1 MSVEQSF
8 RERLVSIGAVTVIS
22 NDAIGD
28 MVLIPIVV
36 LFQNCGEFSRLPS
49 SAEYIEKRNQ
59 FKQNTI
65 KF

>member
-1 MSVEQSF
+1 VSVEQSF

-49 SAEYIEKRNQ
+49 SAGIH
-59 FKQNTI
+59 
-65 KF
+65 